1 METLPDW
8 LVALVAI
15 VFPSFAEPPGTV
27 FNGYVEA
34 DYVYVA
40 PSNPGR
46 IQSISVEEGERVFE
60 GQQVFTL
67 ESTQQRAA
75 LNAAEA
81 RVHVAEANL
90 ENLQT
95 GSREQEIA
103 VIRAEVARAEA
114 EEKLAATNLERSE
127 RLFDLGNAP
136 EAQVDA
142 DRAALASAR
151 AQVAQL
157 RAQLEVA
164 ELPARDAQ
172 RIAAKASLD
181 AARAEAEAARTAF
194 EDRITLAPASGSV
207 EKVYFEEGEVA
218 GAGTPVFS
226 ILPDD
231 SLRAIFFVPE
241 PNRADIH
248 IGDKLALVC
257 DACREGIEATVI
269 RLASSPQYTPPII
282 YSQDERNRLVFR
294 AEARIDD
301 GSDLLPGQPISL
313 ALSP

>member
-15 VFPSFAEPPGTV
+15 VFPSFAEAPDTV

-40 PSNPGR
+40 SSSTGR
-46 IQSISVEEGERVFE
+46 IETISVVEGARVFE

-81 RVHVAEANL
+81 RVNVAEANL

-95 GSREQEIA
+95 GSREQEMA

-114 EEKLAATNLERSE
+114 EEELAAGNLERSE

-142 DRAALASAR
+142 DQAALASAR

-172 RIAAKASLD
+172 QIAAKASLD

-194 EDRITLAPASGSV
+194 EDRITLAPTSGSI

-218 GAGTPVFS
+218 AAGTPIFS

-231 SLRAIFFVPE
+231 SLRAIFFIPE
-241 PNRADIH
+241 PRRADIK
-248 IGDKLALVC
+248 IGDRLAVIC

-282 YSQDERNRLVFR
+282 YSQDERSRLVFR
-294 AEARIDD
+294 AEARIAD

-313 ALSP
+313 ARSP